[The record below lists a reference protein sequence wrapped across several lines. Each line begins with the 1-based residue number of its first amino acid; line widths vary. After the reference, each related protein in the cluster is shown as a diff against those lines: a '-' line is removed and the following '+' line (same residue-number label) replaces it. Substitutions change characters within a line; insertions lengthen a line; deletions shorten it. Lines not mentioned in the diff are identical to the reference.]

1 SPSTGDSPRPRSRS
15 FGRLLWEFALL
26 LRGHWWAIGFALAT
40 LTIATLLRLAPPL
53 ATKVVIDNILADRPP
68 PAWWTERLGLPTDRF
83 QLLYVIGAAIAAVS
97 FLATLIHLSGRWQAT
112 KAVNRLQ
119 ASIRRRVFAHAVRL
133 PLFRVYQLK
142 SGGATSL
149 LRDDAGGVSEL
160 VFSLLYNPWR
170 AIIQLVGS
178 LTVLLWVDWRMML
191 G

>member
-1 SPSTGDSPRPRSRS
+1 MVTLSSSRSYAEYRRQVHQRRKDKRNESALPTGDSPRTRSRS

-97 FLATLIHLSGRWQAT
+97 FLSTLIHLSGR
-112 KAVNRLQ
+112 
-119 ASIRRRVFAHAVRL
+119 
-133 PLFRVYQLK
+133 
-142 SGGATSL
+142 
-149 LRDDAGGVSEL
+149 
-160 VFSLLYNPWR
+160 
-170 AIIQLVGS
+170 
-178 LTVLLWVDWRMML
+178 
-191 G
+191 